1 MSINFATDNYFEKSL
16 RVKEAEEK
24 QRALYKAPLS
34 QQEDYNNSSELFTKE
49 TEIDFNNSLQ
59 SLAKRRSEAVEMYG
73 QFYSNGVSYDVDGNP
88 IYNQNAYDYA
98 DRLEF
103 AELLHSLYP
112 EYSVEYFVKNAE
124 SFMERATG
132 VKHDIS
138 TWRNH
143 IANTWNA
150 AWASAA
156 SSLSDIGA
164 FLSAG
169 MTGAFGTEE
178 WQEKKKE
185 LNFKKQKSGA
195 GYRKDLADK
204 KYSDIASLMISGTVS
219 QAPQMASVLL
229 LSALTGGTAGIA
241 GTLASKGMI
250 TLSSAQTAVAVANGL
265 GKAANFLVSGAMDA
279 GNFMSELS
287 DLGYSDEAAL
297 TGGLAILLSTGYL
310 ETLGDDQILKPVN
323 KFADALVKNG
333 NEGIVHDA
341 VDGVL
346 DYLKKAGWQAIK
358 HVGASEI
365 TETVQEEVE
374 YVNELFAKYLVDT
387 YEKKHGN
394 GKSLEELGLTKQQV
408 VDGLI
413 ETAKQT
419 ALSTPLM
426 TLGSSALSI
435 GLDVA
440 VGGASDSWKV
450 PTYMN
455 KEGATSTISTKNII
469 KDNLHVD
476 KNLKGENDNSKA
488 NPISAHRVGNYIFV
502 DGDISPEQEN
512 VIKTKKAV
520 FIKDNLDSKVI
531 KEDYKQLNSNSTDVK
546 LKMTSAQADK
556 VLASMETSNALSSYA
571 YSDGK
576 VVTGQYDNNTKELFI
591 NTNNQE
597 QTLKIEI
604 NENTSLDDYINS
616 VMGLSLITGTNL
628 SQNLNSINTEASEE
642 YENSREKRKKKE
654 SNENKTSEIKENETQ
669 ETPEIKQDEAVSP
682 QEEENEDSFFQ
693 DVNADSQNSPIE
705 KETENE
711 ESIDSDFDAWAG
723 TKKENENLIDK
734 EELVEEKRTVKDK
747 AVSYDD
753 FEYSKKKGKVV
764 YETHEFV
771 NEDGNAVTEKE
782 KPYAIKLT
790 KEDGTSDYVNISKL
804 GNVKKNRIISLAKD
818 SKVNIQENENNAVNE
833 KAQNTETAK
842 ELVGITNVPVEIS
855 TAGEQ
860 KTASNTQN
868 TQENNTNTV
877 NETIENNTATT
888 EQVQATTE
896 ETAQPTANEEATV
909 EPEKNVKED
918 LTNIDFNKEVNKVIK
933 ETESTPVEAQDTVL
947 VAKGIQDAAEQL
959 GEDIPIS
966 DIVSKFTEKDVANL
980 KNGKYLNNI
989 SSKVTKVI
997 ANTEFGKKLFRLM
1010 FGNDIEVNSTTT
1022 SQFKELFTSF
1032 LKGEKIEASED
1043 VFNAL
1048 TRLKDGI
1055 LATYINNNTAFE
1067 GDTKVEAEVLNEN
1080 KPINAEEVIPTQ
1092 KTETEQAEESLKKEE
1107 PKTETQK
1114 VKISADA
1121 LNKEWWSKNNRADN
1135 DYSEYHA
1142 FIMAHYAAEY
1152 YNDQYRMQ
1160 KENNPEIAEYFK
1172 QLRNIYR
1179 DYRNGIYA
1187 GDINDAYDFLAT
1199 NYALEAIA
1207 LNGKEYKNSSGKEK
1221 TIKLEK
1227 EKTRLNRTTA
1237 IMSETVMKEYYS
1249 TRENRT
1255 PDEIGNQTISDKQLS
1270 KLQIL
1275 FNDKYEQELDNIA
1288 NDIVNSLVNEYEYLE
1303 LKDIVPRLEA
1313 FLENRAT
1320 IGELLGYMTKFN
1332 DALNEINPYTK
1343 DAIKEY
1349 RDNKTI
1355 NMAIGKLIEA
1365 SVKQELAKRYD
1376 NLKTKTRSEIL
1387 EKVLYGYRN
1396 DKYKHLLD
1404 SKYDNSAL
1412 NVIKTEVKQNEII
1425 RYESSLKGHNE
1436 QSKEVGIYASSF
1448 EYDPKTKKYHF
1459 NADNLVN
1466 EIYQVFI
1473 ANNNSEEDSIKAAT
1487 VSSAFLSSYSED
1499 VQDAIIRRSI
1509 DSNNKTKLLSGG
1521 NENLLRLFFANNEY
1535 IDKEGKSGLPDEV
1548 SGASL
1553 VNSAKI
1559 ILSSQSD
1566 EQTVRHES
1574 THLVWHTNE
1583 DFRNRARE
1591 EYGRLMSTDKG
1602 RLELTA
1608 VIDRNQERFA
1618 TDVDETIR
1626 AFEYLISDKFDY
1638 QSEEARNAEEAIVAM
1653 SNIWWDGDD
1662 NVKNWSEG
1670 IKGVFEHLANI
1681 IKTAFEHLKQFFNTD
1696 LVVDANDRVFA
1707 PLFENK
1713 EELHKFYDD
1722 IRNSSVDTETR
1733 LQDYYDNHLK
1743 HYSDVKVL
1751 GVDKYGNTFIDNQG
1765 SLVMA
1770 HAISAENLL
1779 SISEL
1784 GGFPMPSLAIAT
1796 PDNVPGFGDII
1807 LVANKDKAQEFM
1819 EKHYVYDRD
1828 FWSAVF
1834 PNVEG
1839 AYKLKTEYV
1848 INKVLNPLENIVNYN
1863 NDLNSEQKKFYTE
1876 KIESIKNKISK
1887 NETIIAK
1894 TNLPIET
1901 LREIGIEYS
1910 DILQILSA
1918 RLSTFFETLLNEEF
1932 EFIQDNYP
1940 DFTSDNYPDFEKL
1953 MELEK
1958 ELIRY
1963 DEEDIYLDSI
1973 DARNIYDEIISLV
1986 QKLQKKTEAPGLLR
2000 GINNFK
2006 YLHHEFKIVREYDY
2020 ILDILQLT
2028 SWEEEKNY
2036 EIINVFEKNKK
2047 EVNAENALELMKEG
2061 PFSFARSDLPAY
2073 PNRVNNIEEAHN
2085 FEKDIYKIIDNKQ
2098 LKLKFHDLARK
2109 LPFSITKK
2117 IHNWLKKDSNHD
2129 LVTYYKNNFGS
2140 LYDYLYEKYG
2150 KEAALNADKYIT
2162 AIINY
2167 KTSYMEAKP
2176 QEIMQLSDF
2185 AAAIVPEY
2193 VYQDVYDLLKDS
2205 GLDVIAY
2212 DDSTDEYAYKEP
2224 LEIYAKS
2231 TFGASERVMFEKVSQ
2246 SAKKA
2251 NDKKTAVNYEQQQQ
2265 FEELN
2270 YQFITN
2276 KYNSVI
2282 SSWRKSLSDT
2292 FVSESDIKQLSEA
2305 LNAKEAFFYIN
2316 SQNLTDATKSLIAND
2331 VARRIAYSTED
2342 YITYANKLGAI
2353 KEKLKNDDGSFKGIN
2368 SEEAKEA
2375 LFALFG
2381 YRKTTTETDEG
2392 TEASIKPVGVL
2403 AKVFSNDARSSWGVW
2418 GNDDAR
2424 GFNAIYN
2431 SFKKSLSLEQDNN
2444 ITNETIA
2451 NLLDKSRWKQ
2461 SNTQSNNN
2469 TLLNSSTKYNKLNF
2483 KLKGLDLTTEDLY
2496 NFMSL
2501 MVNDKNPVAWVEND
2515 TTYGGVLHGPL
2526 IDLLNYAHLDSD
2538 ALGSGFTLNT
2548 ISSTNDMYI
2557 KSAYNSFRH
2566 SGISL
2571 AEGTFDSSFFL
2582 LDSVTSNLLKAIE
2595 KLNNKKLL
2603 GSLYGSNVTKD
2614 YYDNLQKSIQDIID
2628 TNIENLDKL
2637 KDIKN
2642 SLQEDIS
2649 LDDMFKIV
2657 NDINSALSQNITV
2670 SHVTNNAE
2678 INILKNNINNLQN
2691 SVESWKTKVEKL
2703 KLENKEKISEIKN
2716 NISSIKTE
2724 RNVLENKLN
2733 KEIARNEELQ
2743 NSINERVN
2751 TILNDILNLKS
2762 KKLTDEDT
2770 KKFAEL
2776 YNSNI
2781 SLLNEEISSLKKQ
2794 NEKLQKSIDTSIT
2807 KVDEQNKGAELTLKD
2822 MTDLGISELFANTVK
2837 EIRNTARNTAK
2848 ADISKK
2854 LTALVDAI
2862 YSPIQKGKIRVVDVN
2877 KLFDYRSIY
2886 TANKSENYLDYL
2898 ANVDELRTFVIN
2910 KMLSRGTTKDKGV
2923 VTRTISDL
2931 TAGELAELSKLVQQV
2946 SSDSRK
2952 FFMDSVKKENE
2963 YHSNWRKAIS
2973 REIVDFAKLRGK
2985 NINLL
2990 EVEDS
2995 IGSDDSGKKTK
3006 GITDIIRE
3014 FELVSVKYRDRFPTL
3029 YSYLFG
3035 GVDMNGNYYGGLNEA
3050 SNNVYRSYKE
3060 RFDIFKNE
3068 FINDISGTTFHKGKI
3083 TEKNLQYEMNE
3094 AKNGYKTKLQ
3104 ESTLSINNIGK
3115 YGIKVEEYTQE
3126 GKKKYRVVED
3136 EKVKSPMKEVA
3147 RYIANKY
3154 VESKN
3159 IELKNDRYNELYNKK
3174 LDEITKRTNAIEK
3187 AQKSLEEV
3195 RSSDKYADDVKN
3207 QLIDMYNKKIDT
3219 NQKEINHAKA
3229 IISGYSE
3236 KMAKNMTELS
3246 ALNNTGERPNENL
3259 ADYTAQQLVGIYLI
3273 ARQKG
3278 GIDKLTFN
3286 PIDSN
3291 VNSSLSNNLSIGNII
3306 WVMENFENNK
3316 EFAPLKKLADT
3327 MANMLGEKFEQIKD
3341 VKFRLSNGTVL
3352 LDPVDYYFTF
3362 ITEESNPYT
3371 YGEDID
3377 IDLFDKIAES
3387 GLTVD
3392 ATKAKASDTMTKER
3406 HGGSKALNLNAVD
3419 NFVSSIYKQEYYINM
3434 AEKIDNLKKLV
3445 NDKDFQ
3451 TAFRTYY
3458 GRNDG
3463 NKNIKQMSEY
3473 INRLG
3478 NNATDDNS
3486 ILGKF
3491 TRFFTNTKA
3500 QSAMAFSLTT
3510 VAMQIPT
3517 MLWCLDNKYIGVSG
3531 VLKAMARAFTDK
3543 TLYKYSPQMQERAN
3557 SAINSIRKSKN
3568 LGTLL
3573 GPQFE
3578 KAVHKIQNAGMWML
3592 EETDKYIANA
3602 MWYAYFEGVRKE
3614 FNEKGIGTNLS
3625 EQKFLDLCANEATQR
3640 VMDISP
3646 VMNPKDNALIY
3657 SSKSAFVRS
3666 MLLFTNQT
3674 NKMLNG
3680 IVKSFRDKDIV
3691 KKRIARTLAVS
3702 GIMMLLTGLI
3712 NGKMTK
3718 KPDDDDEPK
3727 ALTILKNSASSIA
3740 EGFVDLI
3747 PYDIIGSDSVVNYNL
3762 YTATKNLFKVMAK
3775 DEEERTEHQ
3784 LGNAWARMISEIA
3797 GTAGLP
3803 GNATMKVWRTV
3814 RDENPLY
3821 LLNSTWANNF
3831 KGEE

>member
-693 DVNADSQNSPIE
+693 DVDEDSKIE
-705 KETENE
+705 TTEPEVKAE
-711 ESIDSDFDAWAG
+711 EDTDSDFDAWAG

-860 KTASNTQN
+860 KIASNTQN

-1092 KTETEQAEESLKKEE
+1092 KTETEQAEESLKKTE

-1160 KENNPEIAEYFK
+1160 NENNPEKAEYFK

-1199 NYALEAIA
+1199 NYALEAIT

-1227 EKTRLNRTTA
+1227 EKTQLNRTTA

-1365 SVKQELAKRYD
+1365 SVKQELAKRYN

-1670 IKGVFEHLANI
+1670 IKGVFERLANI

-1722 IRNSSVDTETR
+1722 IRNSSVDITE
-1733 LQDYYDNHLK
+1733 N
-1743 HYSDVKVL
+1743 
-1751 GVDKYGNTFIDNQG
+1751 
-1765 SLVMA
+1765 
-1770 HAISAENLL
+1770 
-1779 SISEL
+1779 
-1784 GGFPMPSLAIAT
+1784 
-1796 PDNVPGFGDII
+1796 
-1807 LVANKDKAQEFM
+1807 
-1819 EKHYVYDRD
+1819 
-1828 FWSAVF
+1828 
-1834 PNVEG
+1834 
-1839 AYKLKTEYV
+1839 
-1848 INKVLNPLENIVNYN
+1848 
-1863 NDLNSEQKKFYTE
+1863 
-1876 KIESIKNKISK
+1876 
-1887 NETIIAK
+1887 
-1894 TNLPIET
+1894 
-1901 LREIGIEYS
+1901 
-1910 DILQILSA
+1910 
-1918 RLSTFFETLLNEEF
+1918 
-1932 EFIQDNYP
+1932 
-1940 DFTSDNYPDFEKL
+1940 
-1953 MELEK
+1953 
-1958 ELIRY
+1958 
-1963 DEEDIYLDSI
+1963 
-1973 DARNIYDEIISLV
+1973 
-1986 QKLQKKTEAPGLLR
+1986 
-2000 GINNFK
+2000 
-2006 YLHHEFKIVREYDY
+2006 
-2020 ILDILQLT
+2020 
-2028 SWEEEKNY
+2028 
-2036 EIINVFEKNKK
+2036 
-2047 EVNAENALELMKEG
+2047 
-2061 PFSFARSDLPAY
+2061 
-2073 PNRVNNIEEAHN
+2073 
-2085 FEKDIYKIIDNKQ
+2085 
-2098 LKLKFHDLARK
+2098 
-2109 LPFSITKK
+2109 
-2117 IHNWLKKDSNHD
+2117 
-2129 LVTYYKNNFGS
+2129 
-2140 LYDYLYEKYG
+2140 
-2150 KEAALNADKYIT
+2150 
-2162 AIINY
+2162 
-2167 KTSYMEAKP
+2167 
-2176 QEIMQLSDF
+2176 
-2185 AAAIVPEY
+2185 
-2193 VYQDVYDLLKDS
+2193 
-2205 GLDVIAY
+2205 
-2212 DDSTDEYAYKEP
+2212 
-2224 LEIYAKS
+2224 
-2231 TFGASERVMFEKVSQ
+2231 ASERIMFEKVSQ

-2292 FVSESDIKQLSEA
+2292 FVGESDIKQLSEA

-2316 SQNLTDATKSLIAND
+2316 NQNLTDATKSLIAND

-2691 SVESWKTKVEKL
+2691 SVESWKAKVEKL

-2877 KLFDYRSIY
+2877 KLFGYRSIY

-2910 KMLSRGTTKDKGV
+2910 KMLSRGTTKEKGV

-2995 IGSDDSGKKTK
+2995 IGSDDSDKKTK

-3126 GKKKYRVVED
+3126 GKKKHRVVED

-3236 KMAKNMTELS
+3236 KIAKNMTELS

-3775 DEEERTEHQ
+3775 DEGERTEHQ

-3814 RDENPLY
+3814 RDDNPLY

>member
-24 QRALYKAPLS
+24 QRALYKPPLS
-34 QQEDYNNSSELFTKE
+34 QQKDYNNSSELFTKE

-73 QFYSNGVSYDVDGNP
+73 QFYSNGVSYDADGNP
-88 IYNQNAYDYA
+88 IYDQNAYDYA

-156 SSLSDIGA
+156 SSLSDVGA

-265 GKAANFLVSGAMDA
+265 GKTANFFVSGAMDA

-365 TETVQEEVE
+365 TETVQEEAE

-455 KEGATSTISTKNII
+455 KEGATSTISTNNIVKNNLNVNESL
-469 KDNLHVD
+469 KSSDDNA
-476 KNLKGENDNSKA
+476 KA
-488 NPISAHRVGNYIFV
+488 NPISAHRVGNHIFV
-502 DGDISPEQEN
+502 DGEISPEQEN

-520 FIKDNLDSKVI
+520 FIKGNLDSKVI
-531 KEDYKQLNSNSTDVK
+531 KEDHKKLDSDSTNTQF
-546 LKMTSAQADK
+546 KMTSSQADN
-556 VLASMETSNALSSYA
+556 VLASMEMSNALSSYA

-576 VVTGQYDNNTKELFI
+576 EVSGQYDNNTKELFI

-604 NENTSLDDYINS
+604 NEKTSLDDYINS
-616 VMGLSLITGTNL
+616 VTGLSLITGTDL
-628 SQNLNSINTEASEE
+628 SNNLNNVETNENEE
-642 YENSREKRKKKE
+642 HKKTKKQKVE
-654 SNENKTSEIKENETQ
+654 ENKTQDIEETQ
-669 ETPEIKQDEAVSP
+669 QDETLS
-682 QEEENEDSFFQ
+682 ENDEQDEDVFFQ
-693 DVNADSQNSPIE
+693 DVEMESKNETTE
-705 KETENE
+705 KETRAE
-711 ESIDSDFDAWAG
+711 ESADSDFDAWAG
-723 TKKENENLIDK
+723 TKKENEDLTSK
-734 EELVEEKRTVKDK
+734 EELLEEKRTVKDK

-753 FEYSKKKGKVV
+753 FEYSKKKGKVA
-764 YETHEFV
+764 YETHEFI
-771 NEDGNAVTEKE
+771 NEDGNVVTETD

-833 KAQNTETAK
+833 KAQNTKTAK
-842 ELVGITNVPVEIS
+842 ELVGVTNVPVEIS
-855 TAGEQ
+855 TVGEQ
-860 KTASNTQN
+860 KTSSNVQN
-868 TQENNTNTV
+868 TQENNTNAV
-877 NETIENNTATT
+877 NETVENNTVTT
-888 EQVQATTE
+888 EQVQANTE
-896 ETAQPTANEEATV
+896 EITEPTAREEATV
-909 EPEKNVKED
+909 EPKKNVKED
-918 LTNIDFNKEVNKVIK
+918 LTNIDFNKEVNKIIK

-997 ANTEFGKKLFRLM
+997 ANTEFGKKLFRLIY
-1010 FGNDIEVNSTTT
+1010 GNDTEVNSTTT

-1032 LKGEKIEASED
+1032 LKGEKIEANED

-1080 KPINAEEVIPTQ
+1080 KPINTEEIIPTR
-1092 KTETEQAEESLKKEE
+1092 KTETEQAEESLKKTEL
-1107 PKTETQK
+1107 KTETQK

-1160 KENNPEIAEYFK
+1160 KENNPERAEYFK
-1172 QLRNIYR
+1172 QLRNIYK

-1187 GDINDAYDFLAT
+1187 GDINDAYEFLAT

-1227 EKTRLNRTTA
+1227 EKTQLNRTTA

-1320 IGELLGYMTKFN
+1320 IEELLGYMTKFN

-1343 DAIKEY
+1343 DATKEY
-1349 RDNKTI
+1349 RNNKTI
-1355 NMAIGKLIEA
+1355 NMAIEKLIEA

-1404 SKYDNSAL
+1404 AKYDNSAL

-1425 RYESSLKGHNE
+1425 RYEKIIQKNGSKIEPKSNRMQVSSLQEVYNLAEEAKPEFEETINHLKDKLGLSDDSVYKRTTLKKAERVTEKAINDYEGDVGRVLDINGATFEFESIQEAGEAYSTILSELGDRVVKKKILETDSGYKDYKINFRTSNGFIGELILLDKDMAWMKNNGIGHEIYNVTRSLDPYCVPESKDYQKYVNILGEDIISAIAKVNSDLKAWSKIAYENAKAIREGTYSANGPSYDNPGSFASSYAIRLDIMELSALLRRNFENSYSVGSSSYTLPESSTLSMVVDLDSLSTLNAVSQISKYVSDIIKSSDSSLQQNQAGVNDIQSFKYSTDSREEYLLAAEQGVDSDESMMNE
-1436 QSKEVGIYASSF
+1436 LDSSADFNKQSKKVEPYASSF
-1448 EYDPKTKKYHF
+1448 EYDPKSKKYYF
-1459 NADNLVN
+1459 NTENLTN

-1473 ANNNSEEDSIKAAT
+1473 ANNNSEEDSIKAAV

-1535 IDKEGKSGLPDEV
+1535 IDENGKSGLPDEV

-1591 EYGRLMSTDKG
+1591 EYGKLMSTDKG
-1602 RLELTA
+1602 RLELIA

-1618 TDVDETIR
+1618 TNVDDTIK

-1638 QSEEARNAEEAIVAM
+1638 QSEEARNAEEAIVSM
-1653 SNIWWDGDD
+1653 SNIWWNGED

-1670 IKGVFEHLANI
+1670 IKGIFERLANI

-1696 LVVDANDRVFA
+1696 LVVDADDRVFA

-1722 IRNSSVDTETR
+1722 IRNSSVDVTE
-1733 LQDYYDNHLK
+1733 N
-1743 HYSDVKVL
+1743 
-1751 GVDKYGNTFIDNQG
+1751 
-1765 SLVMA
+1765 
-1770 HAISAENLL
+1770 
-1779 SISEL
+1779 
-1784 GGFPMPSLAIAT
+1784 
-1796 PDNVPGFGDII
+1796 
-1807 LVANKDKAQEFM
+1807 
-1819 EKHYVYDRD
+1819 
-1828 FWSAVF
+1828 
-1834 PNVEG
+1834 
-1839 AYKLKTEYV
+1839 
-1848 INKVLNPLENIVNYN
+1848 
-1863 NDLNSEQKKFYTE
+1863 
-1876 KIESIKNKISK
+1876 
-1887 NETIIAK
+1887 
-1894 TNLPIET
+1894 
-1901 LREIGIEYS
+1901 
-1910 DILQILSA
+1910 
-1918 RLSTFFETLLNEEF
+1918 
-1932 EFIQDNYP
+1932 
-1940 DFTSDNYPDFEKL
+1940 
-1953 MELEK
+1953 
-1958 ELIRY
+1958 
-1963 DEEDIYLDSI
+1963 
-1973 DARNIYDEIISLV
+1973 
-1986 QKLQKKTEAPGLLR
+1986 
-2000 GINNFK
+2000 
-2006 YLHHEFKIVREYDY
+2006 
-2020 ILDILQLT
+2020 
-2028 SWEEEKNY
+2028 
-2036 EIINVFEKNKK
+2036 
-2047 EVNAENALELMKEG
+2047 
-2061 PFSFARSDLPAY
+2061 
-2073 PNRVNNIEEAHN
+2073 
-2085 FEKDIYKIIDNKQ
+2085 
-2098 LKLKFHDLARK
+2098 
-2109 LPFSITKK
+2109 
-2117 IHNWLKKDSNHD
+2117 
-2129 LVTYYKNNFGS
+2129 
-2140 LYDYLYEKYG
+2140 
-2150 KEAALNADKYIT
+2150 
-2162 AIINY
+2162 
-2167 KTSYMEAKP
+2167 
-2176 QEIMQLSDF
+2176 
-2185 AAAIVPEY
+2185 
-2193 VYQDVYDLLKDS
+2193 
-2205 GLDVIAY
+2205 
-2212 DDSTDEYAYKEP
+2212 
-2224 LEIYAKS
+2224 
-2231 TFGASERVMFEKVSQ
+2231 ASERIMFEKVSQ

-2292 FVSESDIKQLSEA
+2292 FVSELDIKQLSEM

-2316 SQNLTDATKSLIAND
+2316 SQNLTDEAKRLIVND

-2342 YITYANKLGAI
+2342 YITYADKLGTI
-2353 KEKLKNDDGSFKGIN
+2353 KEKLKNEDGSFKNI
-2368 SEEAKEA
+2368 SSKEAKEA
-2375 LFALFG
+2375 LFSLFG
-2381 YRKTTTETDEG
+2381 YRKTTIETDEG
-2392 TEASIKPVGVL
+2392 TEVSIKPVGVL
-2403 AKVFSNDARSSWGVW
+2403 AKVFSNDARSSWGAW
-2418 GNDDAR
+2418 GSDDAR

-2431 SFKKSLSLEQDNN
+2431 SFKKSLSLEQDNA

-2469 TLLNSSTKYNKLNF
+2469 TLLNSSTKYDKLNF

-2501 MVNDKNPVAWVEND
+2501 MVNDKNPIAWVEND

-2614 YYDNLQKSIQDIID
+2614 YYDNLQKSIQDIIN
-2628 TNIENLDKL
+2628 TNTENLDKL

-2691 SVESWKTKVEKL
+2691 SVESWKVKVEKL

-2716 NISSIKTE
+2716 SISSIKTE
-2724 RNVLENKLN
+2724 KNVLENKLN

-2770 KKFAEL
+2770 KKIAEL

-2822 MTDLGISELFANTVK
+2822 MTDLGISELFTNTIK

-2854 LTALVDAI
+2854 LSALFSAI

-2910 KMLSRGTTKDKGV
+2910 KMLSRGTTKNEGV

-2931 TAGELAELSKLVQQV
+2931 TAGELAELSKLVQKI

-2963 YHSNWRKAIS
+2963 YHDNWRKAIS

-2995 IGSDDSGKKTK
+2995 IGSNDSNKKIE
-3006 GITDIIRE
+3006 GITDLIRE

-3050 SNNVYRSYKE
+3050 SNNVYRSYRE
-3060 RFDIFKNE
+3060 RFDRFKNE
-3068 FINDISGTTFHKGKI
+3068 FIDDISETTFHKGKI

-3094 AKNGYKTKLQ
+3094 AKNSYKTKLQ
-3104 ESTLSINNIGK
+3104 ESTLSINDIGK

-3174 LDEITKRTNAIEK
+3174 LDEIAKRTNAIEK
-3187 AQKSLEEV
+3187 ARKSLEEV

-3219 NQKEINHAKA
+3219 NQKEISHAET

-3236 KMAKNMTELS
+3236 KMAKNVTELS
-3246 ALNNTGERPNENL
+3246 VLNNTGERPNENL

-3291 VNSSLSNNLSIGNII
+3291 VNSSLSNNLSVGNII

-3387 GLTVD
+3387 GLTAD

-3406 HGGSKALNLNAVD
+3406 HGGSKALNLNAID

-3473 INRLG
+3473 VNRLG

-3543 TLYKYSPQMQERAN
+3543 TLYEYSPQMQERAN

-3578 KAVHKIQNAGMWML
+3578 KTVYKIQNAGMWML

-3602 MWYAYFEGVRKE
+3602 MWYAYFEGAKKE

-3646 VMNPKDNALIY
+3646 VMNPKDNALAY
-3657 SSKSAFVRS
+3657 SSKIAFVRS

-3702 GIMMLLTGLI
+3702 GMMMLLIGLI

-3718 KPDDDDEPK
+3718 KPNDDDEPK

-3747 PYDIIGSDSVVNYNL
+3747 PCDIIGSNSVVNYNL

-3775 DEEERTEHQ
+3775 DEGERTEHQ

-3814 RDENPLY
+3814 RDGNPLY

>member
-24 QRALYKAPLS
+24 QRALYKPPLS
-34 QQEDYNNSSELFTKE
+34 QQKDYNNSSELFTKE

-73 QFYSNGVSYDVDGNP
+73 QFYSNGVSYDADGNP
-88 IYNQNAYDYA
+88 IYDQNAYDYA

-156 SSLSDIGA
+156 SSLSDVGA

-265 GKAANFLVSGAMDA
+265 GKTANFLVSGAMDA

-287 DLGYSDEAAL
+287 DLGYSDETAL

-365 TETVQEEVE
+365 TETVQEEAE

-455 KEGATSTISTKNII
+455 KEGATSTISTNNIVKNNLNVNESL
-469 KDNLHVD
+469 KSSDDNA
-476 KNLKGENDNSKA
+476 KA
-488 NPISAHRVGNYIFV
+488 NPISAHRVGNHIFV
-502 DGDISPEQEN
+502 DGEISPEQEN

-520 FIKDNLDSKVI
+520 FIKGNLDSKVI
-531 KEDYKQLNSNSTDVK
+531 KEDHKKLDSDSTNTQF
-546 LKMTSAQADK
+546 KMTSSQADN
-556 VLASMETSNALSSYA
+556 VLASMEMSNALSSYA

-576 VVTGQYDNNTKELFI
+576 EVSGQYDNNTKELFI

-604 NENTSLDDYINS
+604 NKNTSLDDYINS
-616 VMGLSLITGTNL
+616 VTGLSLITGTDL
-628 SQNLNSINTEASEE
+628 SNNLNNVETNENEE
-642 YENSREKRKKKE
+642 HKKTKKQKVE
-654 SNENKTSEIKENETQ
+654 ENKTQDIEETQ
-669 ETPEIKQDEAVSP
+669 QDETLS
-682 QEEENEDSFFQ
+682 ENDEQDEDVFFQ
-693 DVNADSQNSPIE
+693 DVEMESKNETTE
-705 KETENE
+705 KETRAE
-711 ESIDSDFDAWAG
+711 ESADSDFDAWAG
-723 TKKENENLIDK
+723 TKKENEDLTSK
-734 EELVEEKRTVKDK
+734 EELLEEKRTVKDK

-753 FEYSKKKGKVV
+753 FEYSKKKGKVA
-764 YETHEFV
+764 YETHEFI
-771 NEDGNAVTEKE
+771 NEDGNVVTETD

-818 SKVNIQENENNAVNE
+818 SEVNIQENENNAVNE
-833 KAQNTETAK
+833 KAQNTKTAK
-842 ELVGITNVPVEIS
+842 ELVGVTNVPVEIS
-855 TAGEQ
+855 TVGEQ
-860 KTASNTQN
+860 KTSSNVQN
-868 TQENNTNTV
+868 TQENNTNAV

-888 EQVQATTE
+888 EQVQSNTE
-896 ETAQPTANEEATV
+896 EITEPTAREEATV

-918 LTNIDFNKEVNKVIK
+918 LTNIDFNKEVNKIIK

-997 ANTEFGKKLFRLM
+997 ANTEFGKKLFRLIYD
-1010 FGNDIEVNSTTT
+1010 NDIEVNSTTT
-1022 SQFKELFTSF
+1022 SQFKELFTAF
-1032 LKGEKIEASED
+1032 LKGEKIEANED

-1080 KPINAEEVIPTQ
+1080 KPINTEEVIPTR
-1092 KTETEQAEESLKKEE
+1092 KTETEQAEESLKKTES
-1107 PKTETQK
+1107 KTETQK
-1114 VKISADA
+1114 VKISADT

-1160 KENNPEIAEYFK
+1160 KENNPERAEYFK
-1172 QLRNIYR
+1172 QLRNIYK

-1187 GDINDAYDFLAT
+1187 GDINDAYEFLAT

-1227 EKTRLNRTTA
+1227 EKTQLNRTTA

-1255 PDEIGNQTISDKQLS
+1255 PDEIDNQTISDKQLS

-1320 IGELLGYMTKFN
+1320 IEELLGYMTKFN

-1343 DAIKEY
+1343 DATKEY
-1349 RDNKTI
+1349 RNNKTI
-1355 NMAIGKLIEA
+1355 NMAIEKLIEA

-1425 RYESSLKGHNE
+1425 RYESSSEGHNE

-1473 ANNNSEEDSIKAAT
+1473 ANNNSEEDSTKVAV

-1591 EYGRLMSTDKG
+1591 EYRKLLSTDKG
-1602 RLELTA
+1602 RSELA
-1608 VIDRNQERFA
+1608 VVIGHNQDRFITNTED
-1618 TDVDETIR
+1618 TLK
-1626 AFEYLISDKFDY
+1626 AFEYLVSDKFDY
-1638 QSEEARNAEEAIVAM
+1638 LSEESRNAEEAIVSM
-1653 SNIWWDGDD
+1653 SNIWWDGED

-1670 IKGVFEHLANI
+1670 IKGIFERLANI

-1696 LVVDANDRVFA
+1696 LVVDADDRVFA

-1713 EELHKFYDD
+1713 EELHKFYND
-1722 IRNSSVDTETR
+1722 IRTSSIDYDTINYARRNE
-1733 LQDYYDNHLK
+1733 YDNSQIQTNYNRADYTRRLRDDSK
-1743 HYSDVKVL
+1743 GTVRVFLGGEYSRNWDFDGLQRKR
-1751 GVDKYGNTFIDNQG
+1751 GRFEGSAIFRGTGNYVG
-1765 SLVMA
+1765 SLEN
-1770 HAISAENLL
+1770 HISFIRYCQSLL
-1779 SISEL
+1779 DK
-1784 GGFPMPSLAIAT
+1784 PK
-1796 PDNVPGFGDII
+1796 DIDA
-1807 LVANKDKAQEFM
+1807 LSFV
-1819 EKHYVYDRD
+1819 
-1828 FWSAVF
+1828 
-1834 PNVEG
+1834 
-1839 AYKLKTEYV
+1839 KLDKTEA
-1848 INKVLNPLENIVNYN
+1848 NARLFSEALE
-1863 NDLNSEQKKFYTE
+1863 LAKS
-1876 KIESIKNKISK
+1876 KNKK
-1887 NETIIAK
+1887 GFMVDGK
-1894 TNLPIET
+1894 DIET
-1901 LREIGIEYS
+1901 LLSSGVDFYMSDDGNTGFAIERNYTYNGI
-1910 DILQILSA
+1910 
-1918 RLSTFFETLLNEEF
+1918 
-1932 EFIQDNYP
+1932 
-1940 DFTSDNYPDFEKL
+1940 
-1953 MELEK
+1953 
-1958 ELIRY
+1958 
-1963 DEEDIYLDSI
+1963 
-1973 DARNIYDEIISLV
+1973 
-1986 QKLQKKTEAPGLLR
+1986 QKHG
-2000 GINNFK
+2000 
-2006 YLHHEFKIVREYDY
+2006 
-2020 ILDILQLT
+2020 
-2028 SWEEEKNY
+2028 
-2036 EIINVFEKNKK
+2036 
-2047 EVNAENALELMKEG
+2047 
-2061 PFSFARSDLPAY
+2061 
-2073 PNRVNNIEEAHN
+2073 VNNIVAVFSADLNGNKPKNSMYSIMLNAIEQGGNALDCYADGLQNMYSQFGFKPYAQIAFNDEYLDADSQKLWRSLYTN
-2085 FEKDIYKIIDNKQ
+2085 RGISYPPVVSMYLDEDINQVAYNLKDTLY
-2098 LKLKFHDLARK
+2098 
-2109 LPFSITKK
+2109 
-2117 IHNWLKKDSNHD
+2117 SNIVLSD
-2129 LVTYYKNNFGS
+2129 VES
-2140 LYDYLYEKYG
+2140 LYDYDAVMEGRDKLLQDLQKN
-2150 KEAALNADKYIT
+2150 KEN
-2162 AIINY
+2162 N
-2167 KTSYMEAKP
+2167 
-2176 QEIMQLSDF
+2176 SDN
-2185 AAAIVPEY
+2185 
-2193 VYQDVYDLLKDS
+2193 L
-2205 GLDVIAY
+2205 
-2212 DDSTDEYAYKEP
+2212 
-2224 LEIYAKS
+2224 
-2231 TFGASERVMFEKVSQ
+2231 VMYEKVSQ

-2270 YQFITN
+2270 YQYINN
-2276 KYNSVI
+2276 KYNNVI
-2282 SSWRKSLSDT
+2282 SSWRKSVNDT
-2292 FVSESDIKQLSEA
+2292 FVSDADISRLANA
-2305 LNAKEAFFYIN
+2305 LNSKDAFYYIN
-2316 SQNLTDATKSLIAND
+2316 SQDITDAKKDLITKD

-2342 YITYANKLGAI
+2342 YVSYADKLGT
-2353 KEKLKNDDGSFKGIN
+2353 LKDRLIN
-2368 SEEAKEA
+2368 SDGTFKDIDSIEAKEA
-2375 LFALFG
+2375 LFSLFG
-2381 YRKTTTETDEG
+2381 YREVVNETENGSET
-2392 TEASIKPVGVL
+2392 SIKPVGVL
-2403 AKVFSNDARSSWGVW
+2403 AKVFSNDTRSSWGKW
-2418 GNDDAR
+2418 GNDEAR
-2424 GFNAIYN
+2424 GFSTIYN
-2431 SFKKSLSLEQDNN
+2431 SFKKALSLDQKNKIDA
-2444 ITNETIA
+2444 ETIIA
-2451 NLLDKSRWKQ
+2451 LLDKSKWKQ
-2461 SNTQSNNN
+2461 SNTKSNNN
-2469 TLLNSSTKYNKLNF
+2469 TLIKNSTKYNMLNF
-2483 KLKGLDLTTEDLY
+2483 KLNGLDLTTEDLY

-2501 MVNDKNPVAWVEND
+2501 MVNDKKPIAWVEND

-2526 IDLLNYAHLDSD
+2526 VDLLNYAHLDED

-2548 ISSTNDMYI
+2548 ISSSNDMYI

-2595 KLNNKKLL
+2595 KLNTKKLL

-2614 YYDNLQKSIQDIID
+2614 YYDNLQKSIQDIIN
-2628 TNIENLDKL
+2628 TNTENLDKL

-2691 SVESWKTKVEKL
+2691 SVESWKVKVEKL

-2716 NISSIKTE
+2716 SISSIKTE

-2743 NSINERVN
+2743 NSIDERVN

-2822 MTDLGISELFANTVK
+2822 MTDLGISELFTNTIK

-2854 LTALVDAI
+2854 LSALFSAI

-2898 ANVDELRTFVIN
+2898 ANVDALRTFVIN
-2910 KMLSRGTTKDKGV
+2910 KMLSRGTTKNEGV

-2931 TAGELAELSKLVQQV
+2931 TAGELAELSKLVQKI

-2952 FFMDSVKKENE
+2952 FFMGSVKKENE
-2963 YHSNWRKAIS
+2963 YHDNWRKAIS

-2995 IGSDDSGKKTK
+2995 IGSNDSNKKIE
-3006 GITDIIRE
+3006 GITDLIRE

-3050 SNNVYRSYKE
+3050 SNNVYRSYRE
-3060 RFDIFKNE
+3060 RFDRFKNE
-3068 FINDISGTTFHKGKI
+3068 FIDDISETTFHKGKI

-3094 AKNGYKTKLQ
+3094 AKNSYKTKLQ
-3104 ESTLSINNIGK
+3104 ESILSINDIGK

-3174 LDEITKRTNAIEK
+3174 LDEIAKRTDAIEK
-3187 AQKSLEEV
+3187 ARKSLEEV

-3219 NQKEINHAKA
+3219 NQKEISHAET

-3236 KMAKNMTELS
+3236 KMTKNVTELS

-3291 VNSSLSNNLSIGNII
+3291 VNSSLSNNLSVGNII

-3352 LDPVDYYFTF
+3352 LDSVDYYFTF

-3387 GLTVD
+3387 GLTAD

-3473 INRLG
+3473 VNRLG

-3543 TLYKYSPQMQERAN
+3543 TLYEYSPQMQERAN

-3578 KAVHKIQNAGMWML
+3578 KTVYKIQNAGMWML

-3602 MWYAYFEGVRKE
+3602 MWYAYFEGVKKE

-3646 VMNPKDNALIY
+3646 VMNPKDNALAY

-3702 GIMMLLTGLI
+3702 GMMMLLIGLI

-3718 KPDDDDEPK
+3718 KPNDDDEPK

-3775 DEEERTEHQ
+3775 DEGERTEHQ
-3784 LGNAWARMISEIA
+3784 LGNAWARMISETA

-3814 RDENPLY
+3814 RDGNPLY

-3831 KGEE
+3831 KGKE